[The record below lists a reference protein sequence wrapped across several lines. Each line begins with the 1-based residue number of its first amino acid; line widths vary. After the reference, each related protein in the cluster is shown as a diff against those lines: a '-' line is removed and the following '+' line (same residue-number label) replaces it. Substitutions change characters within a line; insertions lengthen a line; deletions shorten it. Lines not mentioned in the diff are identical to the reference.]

1 MRIVRVK
8 NRLGK
13 GTKDIL
19 LNFLYNNEIL
29 VEMQLAIKADK
40 SKFIENS
47 NTFSHYLYELQRAK
61 FGPINEMCSIWV
73 GKDQR
78 SKFFIDDL
86 DFNNTRTKTQTL
98 QSNCMH

>member
-1 MRIVRVK
+1 MRIK
-8 NRLGK
+8 NRLEK

-19 LNFLYNNEIL
+19 LNLLYNNEIL

-47 NTFSHYLYELQRAK
+47 NKFCHYLYELERAE

-73 GKDQR
+73 GKD
-78 SKFFIDDL
+78 
-86 DFNNTRTKTQTL
+86 
-98 QSNCMH
+98 